1 MTPQIFVV
9 QINGSIGKAS
19 LFTPMREKQLLPTFW
34 EKVAGKDS
42 HVAHAPTGKQAAA
55 EGRQMK
61 TVLGTE
67 AED

>member
-1 MTPQIFVV
+1 MQIK
-9 QINGSIGKAS
+9 GSIGKAS
-19 LFTPMREKQLLPTFW
+19 LFTPVRREKQLLPTFW

-55 EGRQMK
+55 EERQVK
-61 TVLGTE
+61 AVLVTE